1 MELKKSY
8 VEKYGYERVIT
19 DRNSPLVYAQTDML
33 KLADGKSYTIDECGR
48 EFVLIVLYG
57 TCEVRGEN
65 FCFDTVGCRKSVF
78 DGAAESAYVGKDTP
92 FTVTAKGGD
101 VKIAVCKAPAE
112 KYYAPY
118 QIKQNEVATK
128 TFGKGSFVREVAFTF
143 PEDKEANHL
152 YIGEFWVEDGGWA
165 SYPPHKHDV
174 DDLPREGALDE
185 IYYFEFDKPQGFG
198 FQAVYTSEGDINEAY
213 KIETGDFVEI
223 PKGYHPMT
231 VAPGYKNYCLWI
243 MAGKSRGLLSAP
255 EECHKWVV
263 SK

>member
-1 MELKKSY
+1 MNLKKCY
-8 VEKYGYERVIT
+8 REKYGYERVIT
-19 DRNSPLVYAQTDML
+19 DRNSPLVYAELDFL
-33 KLADGKSYTIDECGR
+33 KLAEGKSYSVDEIGK

-57 TCEVRGEN
+57 KCSVCGEGFSFAEVGNRA
-65 FCFDTVGCRKSVF
+65 DVF
-78 DGAAESAYVGKDTP
+78 GGAAESAYIGKDTP
-92 FTVTAKGGD
+92 FTVTAVGGD

-118 QIKQNEVATK
+118 QIKKEDVVVK
-128 TFGKGSFVREVAFTF
+128 EFGKDSFVRDVAFTF
-143 PEDKEANHL
+143 PETAPANHL
-152 YIGEFWVEDGGWA
+152 YIGEFWVNDGNWA

-198 FQAVYTSEGDINEAY
+198 FQAVYTAEGDVNEVY
-213 KIETGDFVEI
+213 KVENGDAVEV
-223 PKGYHPMT
+223 PRGYHPFT

-243 MAGKSRGLLSAP
+243 MAGKARGLLSAP

-263 SK
+263 AK